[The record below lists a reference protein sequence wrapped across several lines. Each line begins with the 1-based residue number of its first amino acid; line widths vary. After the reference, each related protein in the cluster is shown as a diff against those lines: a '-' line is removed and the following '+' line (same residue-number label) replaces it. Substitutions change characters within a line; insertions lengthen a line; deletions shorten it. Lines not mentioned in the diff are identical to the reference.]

1 MSETGKDLIKP
12 VEKAFASLGEK
23 DAQDL
28 TSGEKG
34 FAAAVHLVGIFAPL
48 WGPLVAFFVA
58 KGRSRYVEA
67 HAWKALKEY
76 FILTLAYFI
85 YGAFS
90 LTWLAIRLYQHWQ
103 ENWVNFDWVPFLLRF
118 AIGWVIFFILGIV
131 LLILNIFQAYHAW
144 QGKWPK
150 AEAKKLSRGET
161 P

>member
-1 MSETGKDLIKP
+1 MKP
-12 VEKAFASLGEK
+12 EEKAGSLAE
-23 DAQDL
+23 QDSHGL

-34 FAAAVHLVGIFAPL
+34 FAAAVHLVGIYAPL
-48 WGPLVAFFVA
+48 WGPLIAFFVA
-58 KGRSRYVEA
+58 KGRSRYVEV

-90 LTWLAIRLYQHWQ
+90 LTWLALRLYQHWQ

-118 AIGWVIFFILGIV
+118 AVGWVIFFLLGIV
-131 LLILNIFQAYHAW
+131 LLILNLFQAYYAW

-150 AEAKKLSRGET
+150 AEAKKLSRGEN